1 MSQPKLFAPDDLV
14 LMHRPAAVLGVCVVL
29 ALGIY
34 FCANSLNASASLR
47 SQTAQAQYT
56 QVQDS
61 IQQIAT
67 EEATFVE
74 YIDRYRNMEQNQ
86 VFAEEDRLA
95 LVEFVQN
102 IRQQS
107 RYFPVQ
113 IEIGEQGSEALAYP
127 PEELLPGQPVELRFS
142 NISMDFSSLHEG
154 DFAGLMSKFIRGN
167 GLIMPVDCNITSVVE
182 EGREFVDV
190 APNLLASCELIWF
203 TMNLNPGVPANG
215 L

>member
-1 MSQPKLFAPDDLV
+1 MSQKNLFAPDDLV
-14 LMHRPAAVLGVCVVL
+14 LMHRPAAVLGVCVILVL
-29 ALGIY
+29 AIY
-34 FCANSLNASASLR
+34 LAVKSLNAAASLR

-56 QVQDS
+56 QLQDS
-61 IQQIAT
+61 IQQIAS

-74 YIDRYRNMEQNQ
+74 YIDRYRIMEQNQ

-107 RYFPVQ
+107 RFFPVQ
-113 IEIGEQGSEALAYP
+113 IEIGEQGSEVLAYP

-142 NISMDFSSLHEG
+142 NISMDFSALHEG
-154 DFAGLMSKFIRGN
+154 DFAGLMSKFIRAN
-167 GLIMPVDCNITSVVE
+167 GLIVPIECNLTSVLD
-182 EGREFVDV
+182 EGQGFVDV
-190 APNLLASCELIWF
+190 APNLEASCELLWF